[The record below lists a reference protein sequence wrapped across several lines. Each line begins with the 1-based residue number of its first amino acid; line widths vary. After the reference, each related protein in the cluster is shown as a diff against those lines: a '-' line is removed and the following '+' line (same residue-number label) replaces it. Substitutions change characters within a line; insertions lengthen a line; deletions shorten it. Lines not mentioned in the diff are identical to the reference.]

1 MVILP
6 WYYYMNRNIERMPA
20 GVFKTNCLRVMD
32 DVQAKRKQVI
42 ITKRGKPVAKL
53 VPFDEEPVR
62 LFGSMKGS
70 VVQYGNII
78 DPIDVRW
85 EANE

>member
-1 MVILP
+1 
-6 WYYYMNRNIERMPA
+6 MNRNIERMPA